1 MTQQVEDW
9 RDLLRARRI
18 DDRVSSDSGMDG
30 GRVWQR
36 ERLLAALR
44 AERYPG
50 LDPAGDGPGWLRR
63 LRVLACRGRA
73 R

>member
-1 MTQQVEDW
+1 MTQRTEDW
-9 RDLLRARRI
+9 RDLVRARRI
-18 DDRVSSDSGMDG
+18 EDPAGCESGIDG

-50 LDPAGDGPGWLRR
+50 QCPAEEGPGWLRR
-63 LRVLACRGRA
+63 LRVLARRGRA